1 MKRTTILNFK
11 EYLEVIEKVFDSN
24 HFALYRAQNETKAL
38 IPSIARDNPT
48 IDTSETEKEMIEELK
63 RRTQTILINY
73 TTANWN
79 AWDWLVFAQHYG
91 LKTRLLDWT
100 SNPLTALWFACKDQ
114 ERINEDSYVYIFKAK
129 KSLILDVNKFASPWE
144 SSMTKILKPSL
155 NNERIISQSGWFILI
170 FM

>member
-91 LKTRLLDWT
+91 LKTRLLDLDIKSVNCIMVCVQGPRKIMKT
-100 SNPLTALWFACKDQ
+100 PL
-114 ERINEDSYVYIFKAK
+114 YIFKAK

-144 SSMTKILKPSL
+144 SSMTKI
-155 NNERIISQSGWFILI
+155 
-170 FM
+170 